1 MKFVSIK
8 CPECGVS
15 TEYIDENKYFH
26 CTSCKT
32 TLLTSILNNHTK
44 DIDRENEISNLLN
57 LCSEEMKSGHYK
69 AVYDVSFKVLELD
82 SSNFL
87 GRLYNT
93 LAETLDKED
102 STNLFNYIERFR
114 EFEVSSEDADVAI
127 TLLCDHSSCT
137 EGNIK
142 VWKEIKDFAYKSCKD
157 SVNKSIAESMYAFA
171 IILNAQERIKNNREA
186 DISENDIKDQVYAL
200 KIPNTN
206 EQKILL
212 GKVIFKEFVTYKQ
225 SKKFWPYFSELVKN
239 NDIDA
244 EVIVSLMDQQKLF
257 LNRTESNEE
266 IKESRLLAFTGILV
280 EDCSDEQR
288 EKILLLLN
296 NIKSNIR

>member
-142 VWKEIKDFAYKSCKD
+142 VWKEIKDFAHRY
-157 SVNKSIAESMYAFA
+157 NPQ
-171 IILNAQERIKNNREA
+171 QEF
-186 DISENDIKDQVYAL
+186 Q
-200 KIPNTN
+200 
-206 EQKILL
+206 
-212 GKVIFKEFVTYKQ
+212 
-225 SKKFWPYFSELVKN
+225 
-239 NDIDA
+239 
-244 EVIVSLMDQQKLF
+244 
-257 LNRTESNEE
+257 
-266 IKESRLLAFTGILV
+266 
-280 EDCSDEQR
+280 
-288 EKILLLLN
+288 
-296 NIKSNIR
+296 